1 MKLSLVLSLLMAL
14 MPAACAT
21 HYLRVENE
29 QAHLFL
35 KARHAQSVMFASS
48 LEHFQWRSA
57 DKIDPQTWRI
67 TIPANIPQTYLYL
80 IDGRLFL
87 PECRYQEQDD
97 FGSRN
102 CLYIPGM

>member
-1 MKLSLVLSLLMAL
+1 MKRFLILPLLMAL
-14 MPAACAT
+14 MPAACSNQ
-21 HYLRVENE
+21 YFRVENE
-29 QAHLFL
+29 QTYLFL

-48 LEHFQWRSA
+48 LDHFQWRSA
-57 DKIDPQTWRI
+57 DKIDEQTWRI
-67 TIPANIPQTYLYL
+67 SIPVNIPQTYLYL
-80 IDGRLFL
+80 VDGQLFL